1 MCKSIPG
8 SSPPFLFFVG
18 ARGEPGNE
26 ANCTNNVDNRLSMR
40 NNKILLL
47 SWLSELKVSRELTV
61 IKTFVAMYPTTS
73 HHLFT
78 AANCQLTVIQHLF
91 HRITL
96 RMLRKQQ
103 IITHQTIIIE
113 KLEVRK
119 PDNFMDTYSV
129 MYQAPLS
136 SDEVQIHCRLYL

>member
-1 MCKSIPG
+1 MAQWAEG
-8 SSPPFLFFVG
+8 
-18 ARGEPGNE
+18 
-26 ANCTNNVDNRLSMR
+26 
-40 NNKILLL
+40 
-47 SWLSELKVSRELTV
+47 LKGIDSDYN
-61 IKTFVAMYPTTS
+61 IFVAMYPTTS

-91 HRITL
+91 HIITL

-129 MYQAPLS
+129 MYKAPLS

>member
-1 MCKSIPG
+1 
-8 SSPPFLFFVG
+8 
-18 ARGEPGNE
+18 
-26 ANCTNNVDNRLSMR
+26 
-40 NNKILLL
+40 
-47 SWLSELKVSRELTV
+47 
-61 IKTFVAMYPTTS
+61 MYPNTS

-96 RMLRKQQ
+96 TMLRKQQ
-103 IITHQTIIIE
+103 IITHNQTIIIE

-119 PDNFMDTYSV
+119 PGNFMDTYSV

-136 SDEVQIHCRLYL
+136 SDEVQIHCRQYL